1 MCVCLYVY
9 MYISCFFFG
18 SFFVSACFVLFR
30 FAHFYFYLILLL
42 SYCYPV
48 GFLSRDRNSVD
59 SHGREDR
66 QNLRGVREAEI
77 IVRTYYIK
85 TFTIKERKI

>member
-1 MCVCLYVY
+1 
-9 MYISCFFFG
+9 
-18 SFFVSACFVLFR
+18 
-30 FAHFYFYLILLL
+30 
-42 SYCYPV
+42 
-48 GFLSRDRNSVD
+48 VD